1 MKKLVI
7 SSSSFIFSEHPAWDS
22 LSSKFILNFKYVG
35 NFANSFLLKD
45 KNEILVSILF
55 TTDLFDENIS
65 SYLDNKKIQE
75 ICEPIIN
82 LIVKKIKYSKR
93 PIIIAMSAKSTYN
106 IISSVFQIPAAQKIF
121 NYISQRINLLQKKYN
136 NIYFINL
143 DYKFSHHGYDRI
155 FDKRN
160 WYLANSKISIEGLEL
175 IVEDVKKVID
185 RIYSPAKKL
194 LVLDCDNT
202 LWGGILGEDGIK
214 SISLGQDG
222 IGKAFVDFQ
231 KTIKSFLNQGV
242 LLAIASKNNEKDV
255 LEVFEKH
262 ESMEIKKKDIIN
274 FKVNWKEKSENIRA
288 ISEELDLGL
297 ESFVFWDDNPFE
309 RDKVKKN
316 LPQVLT
322 VDPSDEVVYWADQ
335 LRQLDELS
343 KFNVTAEDKIKLKQY
358 KIRSKFLTGK
368 KNFSDEGNYLK
379 SIKLNATRIK
389 INQSNI
395 SRAVQMTQKTNQ
407 FNLRTARYTQSEI
420 ERINK
425 NKKNIAFLV
434 NLKDIYGEHGITA
447 ILIAKNIDN
456 KSIFI
461 DTCLM
466 SCRILGRNLES
477 WILKELQKVA
487 QKRGIE
493 HVYAEYIETKSNSM
507 CKSFYSDHNFKKI
520 KATKEVQKKIK
531 IKGAL
536 YYSKISNMNVKLSN
550 VYD

>member
-82 LIVKKIKYSKR
+82 LIVKKIKYSKK

-194 LVLDCDNT
+194 LILDCDNT

-322 VDPSDEVVYWADQ
+322 VDPTDEVVYWPDQ

-358 KIRSKFLTGK
+358 KIRSKFLTEK

-407 FNLRTARYTQSEI
+407 FNLRTERYTQSEI

-425 NKKNIAFLV
+425 NNKNIAFLV

-456 KSIFI
+456 KSVFI

-477 WILKELQKVA
+477 WILKELKKVA

-520 KATKEVQKKIK
+520 KPTKEVSKKIK

-536 YYSKISNMNVKLSN
+536 YYSKISNMDVKLSN

>member
-322 VDPSDEVVYWADQ
+322 VDPTDEVVYWADQ

>member
-1 MKKLVI
+1 
-7 SSSSFIFSEHPAWDS
+7 
-22 LSSKFILNFKYVG
+22 
-35 NFANSFLLKD
+35 
-45 KNEILVSILF
+45 
-55 TTDLFDENIS
+55 
-65 SYLDNKKIQE
+65 
-75 ICEPIIN
+75 
-82 LIVKKIKYSKR
+82 
-93 PIIIAMSAKSTYN
+93 MSAKSTYN

-477 WILKELQKVA
+477 EKEEK
-487 QKRGIE
+487 
-493 HVYAEYIETKSNSM
+493 Y
-507 CKSFYSDHNFKKI
+507 
-520 KATKEVQKKIK
+520 
-531 IKGAL
+531 
-536 YYSKISNMNVKLSN
+536 
-550 VYD
+550 

>member
-1 MKKLVI
+1 MKKLII